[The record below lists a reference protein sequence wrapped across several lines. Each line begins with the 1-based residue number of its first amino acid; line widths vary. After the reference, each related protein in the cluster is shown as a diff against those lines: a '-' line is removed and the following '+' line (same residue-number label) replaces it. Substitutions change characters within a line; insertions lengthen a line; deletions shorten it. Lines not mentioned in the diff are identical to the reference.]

1 MTRTRG
7 ALALLL
13 ALLARADALAAQ
25 PTGELT
31 ARVTYAGTGE
41 PIEGVLVVLPGLAL
55 GRLTDG
61 SGQVRFADL
70 PAGSHDFRVTLLGC
84 MLDAR
89 EVRVEPAARRD
100 LDLVLRP
107 PVLDV
112 SGLVVTGVA
121 GELAPAETPFVVDRL
136 EGGRSDAGEQSLAE
150 LLRGQFAGVRVV
162 SGSGQPGDAPS
173 IQLRGPTSIRGS
185 QGPLIVVDGV
195 ITSGMVE
202 VGSLDVQSVNVL
214 KGAAAGAAYG
224 SRGQAGVIE
233 ITTRREPAP
242 RPVERA
248 PVLVLDGRLSERTLA
263 DLDPADIASAHMI
276 RGPAAAL
283 LWGPRGEAGV
293 IHVET
298 VGGAGTAARPPFC
311 ANPMW

>member
-1 MTRTRG
+1 M
-7 ALALLL
+7 ALLL
-13 ALLARADALAAQ
+13 GSLAWAGALAAQ

-31 ARVTYAGTGE
+31 ARIIYAGTGE

-61 SGQVRFADL
+61 SGRVRFADL
-70 PAGSHDFRVTLLGC
+70 PAGSHDLQVTLLGC
-84 MLDAR
+84 ELDAR
-89 EVRVEPAARRD
+89 EVVVEPAARRD

-107 PVLDV
+107 PVFDV

-121 GELAPAETPFVVDRL
+121 DEPLPAETPFAVDRL
-136 EGGRSDAGEQSLAE
+136 EGGRSDAGAQSLAE

-173 IQLRGPTSIRGS
+173 IQLRGPTSIGGS
-185 QGPLIVVDGV
+185 QSPLIVVDGV
-195 ITSGMVE
+195 ITSGTVD
-202 VGSLDVQSVNVL
+202 VAPLDVQSVNVL

-233 ITTRREPAP
+233 ITTRRGPAP
-242 RPVERA
+242 RPVEHA

-263 DLDPADIASAHMI
+263 DLDPADIASVRMI
-276 RGPAAAL
+276 RGPAAAV
-283 LWGPRGEAGV
+283 LWGPRAEAGV
-293 IHVET
+293 IQVGT
-298 VGGAGTAARPPFC
+298 VGGAGVAERPPFC
-311 ANPMW
+311 VDPTR